1 MPQMNFDLE
10 DGQDPVSFVLSKAD
24 ADRFIS
30 FMADCTDAIK
40 RRDELTEECD
50 QLRRNRDMYQGQVE
64 RQASQLL
71 DQRYRLQRVC
81 KASSDLVELVEWHA
95 YRGAESRRRLN
106 VVKHTLR
113 EFGPGGEPS

>member
-1 MPQMNFDLE
+1 MNFDLE

-50 QLRRNRDMYQGQVE
+50 QLRRNRDMYKGQAD
-64 RQASQLL
+64 RQANALL
-71 DQRYRLQRVC
+71 DLRYKHQCVC
-81 KASSDLVELVEWHA
+81 KAAGELVDLVEWHA
-95 YRGAESRRRLN
+95 YRGEESQRRLSA
-106 VVKHTLR
+106 VKQVLK
-113 EFGPGGEPS
+113 EFGPEGAPS